1 MTAADKAAR
10 RRHESPEVAAASKR
24 FMRALVKRAAEG
36 DTEAL
41 EGLVGL
47 QAVLQEA
54 ITDAGRVLHDDAGY
68 SYTDLARVLGIS
80 RQGARQRFT
89 TPERCPHGKTGLAAC
104 VPCHEE
110 SLTGDLIALAAEV
123 NA

>member
-1 MTAADKAAR
+1 MTTTHAPKADATTHAK
-10 RRHESPEVAAASKR
+10 RRHEAPEVAAASKR
-24 FMRALVKRAAEG
+24 FMRALVRRAAEG

-54 ITDAGRVLHDDAGY
+54 ITEAGRALHDDAGY
-68 SYTDLARVLGIS
+68 SFTELAEVLGIS

-89 TPERCPHGKTGLAAC
+89 TPKPAVDESAGLAT
-104 VPCHEE
+104 
-110 SLTGDLIALAAEV
+110 LLDEV
-123 NA
+123 TA

>member
-1 MTAADKAAR
+1 MTTADRHSR
-10 RRHESPEVAAASKR
+10 RRHEAPEVAAASRR

-47 QAVLQEA
+47 QATLQEA
-54 ITDAGRVLHDDAGY
+54 ITDAGRALHDQAGY
-68 SYTDLARVLGIS
+68 SFTDLAKVLGIS

-89 TPERCPHGKTGLAAC
+89 TPRPAEDPNAGL
-104 VPCHEE
+104 VT
-110 SLTGDLIALAAEV
+110 LLDEV
-123 NA
+123 DA